1 MSLLSDMR
9 PTGLASI
16 SDGEEQDDD
25 DDDVM
30 CFYLSSAECCTG
42 MLPVFDKKQK
52 ETSELFFYVLYRTIP
67 FFSNKM
73 IARVQSRICSV

>member
-1 MSLLSDMR
+1 MYCVCLVSLLSDMK

-25 DDDVM
+25 GDDDVM

-42 MLPVFDKKQK
+42 MLWQCVDLPVFDN
-52 ETSELFFYVLYRTIP
+52 RT
-67 FFSNKM
+67 
-73 IARVQSRICSV
+73 V

>member
-1 MSLLSDMR
+1 MSLLSDMK

-25 DDDVM
+25 DDEDDDVM

-42 MLPVFDKKQK
+42 MLWQCVALPVFD
-52 ETSELFFYVLYRTIP
+52 SRT
-67 FFSNKM
+67 
-73 IARVQSRICSV
+73 V